1 MYNEGSKTIPTNFIS
16 ATINIFIWIMVH
28 ISRISKSTQDLGRFL
43 KENNTSAEFYRKS
56 EIIRVD
62 K

>member
-1 MYNEGSKTIPTNFIS
+1 MMRDQTIPTNFIS

-43 KENNTSAEFYRKS
+43 KVNNTSAEFYRKS

>member
-1 MYNEGSKTIPTNFIS
+1 MRDQTIPTNFITV
-16 ATINIFIWIMVH
+16 TINIFIWIRVH
-28 ISRISKSTQDLGRFL
+28 ISRTSKSNLDLGRFL
-43 KENNTSAEFYRKS
+43 KENNTLAEFYRKS